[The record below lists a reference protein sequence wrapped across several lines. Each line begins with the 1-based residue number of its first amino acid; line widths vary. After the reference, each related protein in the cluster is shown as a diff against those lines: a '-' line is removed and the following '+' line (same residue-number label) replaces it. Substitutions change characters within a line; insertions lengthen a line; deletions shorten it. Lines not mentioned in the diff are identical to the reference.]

1 MEIERENTNNRNY
14 VRYVIFWTIICIIM
28 VAADIGVWMLDA
40 LVIQKLWSWFIYPT
54 TNVYFT
60 YWAIFGAMLI
70 PSIFAI
76 APILRN
82 KVGKEGETI
91 DIAANAV
98 ATSIV
103 HVLCTLVIW
112 GIGAIIA

>member
-1 MEIERENTNNRNY
+1 MEIEGENTNNKNY
-14 VRYVIFWTIICIIM
+14 VRYVIFWTIICVIM

-40 LVIQKLWSWFIYPT
+40 LVIQKLWNWFIYPT

-70 PSIFAI
+70 PSVFAI
-76 APILRN
+76 APTLRN
-82 KVGKEGETI
+82 QVSEEKEII
-91 DIAANAV
+91 DTMANLAATEIIHA
-98 ATSIV
+98 
-103 HVLCTLVIW
+103 LCTLVIW